1 MQKLRPLV
9 AFVLV
14 AAIFVGG
21 LWLGFKA
28 PSLLGFRG
36 TQRVLNTSTVLQQ
49 VQTLSEL
56 VTVKYVM
63 EKVII
68 FEDVKWYPGGES
80 RVLLLAHGNVLAGV
94 DLKKL
99 QPEDLSVT
107 DRTLRIK
114 LPPPNI
120 TATFLVD
127 GKTHVIERTTG
138 LLRQFDKD
146 LEQTARNIAVGDIT
160 RAAREAGILKDAES
174 RARDQLKMLFLQA
187 GFESVEF
194 QD

>member
-14 AAIFVGG
+14 AAIFGGG
-21 LWLGFKA
+21 LWLGFKG
-28 PSLLGFRG
+28 PQFLGLRG
-36 TQRVLNTSTVLQQ
+36 TQRVLNTTTVLQQ

-68 FEDVKWYPGGES
+68 FEDVKWYPGGDN
-80 RVLLLAHGNVLAGV
+80 RVLLVAHGNVLAGV
-94 DLKKL
+94 DLKRLKA
-99 QPEDLSVT
+99 EDISASDKT
-107 DRTLRIK
+107 IRIK
-114 LPPPNI
+114 LPPPSI
-120 TATFLVD
+120 TATFLD
-127 GKTHVIERTTG
+127 DNKTHVIERTTG
-138 LLRQFDKD
+138 LLRLFDKD
-146 LEQTARNIAVGDIT
+146 LEQTARKIAVGDIN

-187 GFESVEF
+187 GFERVEF